1 MNQTQLILIE
11 FVILVCVYE
20 RPCDQLTVSR
30 KQQLRS
36 TKNNRIQSKGYII
49 LSHYFYLAA
58 YFHGWQHRLKF
69 FKQQFVGVNKKNVQN
84 QFDCNK

>member
-58 YFHGWQHRLKF
+58 YFHGWQNRLKF
-69 FKQQFVGVNKKNVQN
+69 FKQQFVGVNKK
-84 QFDCNK
+84 KRSKSIRL